1 MMNLLSKMSDR
12 VRLLGAL
19 ADPTRLRILSA
30 LKETELSVA
39 ELQEVLGVGQ
49 SRISNHLSL
58 LKGVGLVRDRRE
70 GQKAYYRRAEA
81 PSGALREAW
90 SFAEGAAAELAT
102 KARDVEALR
111 LVLSQRQEKSKR
123 YFDAV
128 AGRLG
133 KKYCPGRSW
142 EAVGRLL
149 LALAPRETFA
159 DLGAGEGLI
168 SQLLAARAKKVI
180 AVDNSPRM
188 VEVGRDLAKR
198 SGLRNLE
205 YRLGDLENPPIKPGS
220 VDVAILSQALH
231 HAVHPPKALDAAF
244 KILRPG
250 GRVLILD
257 LAEHSFEAARELYA
271 DIWLGFAPVD
281 LGRMM
286 REAGFEGVSVEIVA
300 REKEGPGF
308 QTLLAVGHKPD

>member
-1 MMNLLSKMSDR
+1 MSNR

-19 ADPTRLRILSA
+19 ADPTRLRILAA
-30 LKETELSVA
+30 LRENELSVA

-49 SRISNHLSL
+49 SRISNHLSQ
-58 LKGVGLVRDRRE
+58 LKSVGLLRDRRE
-70 GQKAYYRRAEA
+70 GQKAYYRRAEM
-81 PSGALREAW
+81 GREIW
-90 SFAEGAAAELAT
+90 SLAEGAESELGT
-102 KARDVEALR
+102 HGRDGEALR
-111 LVLSQRQEKSKR
+111 RVLGQRQEKSKR

-149 LALAPRETFA
+149 LTLAPRQVYA

-180 AVDNSPRM
+180 AVDHSPRM

-198 SGLRNLE
+198 SGLKNLE
-205 YRLGDLENPPIKPGS
+205 YRQGDMEQPPIRPGS

-231 HAVHPPKALDAAF
+231 HAVHPPRALEAAW

-250 GRVLILD
+250 GTLLVLD
-257 LAEHSFEAARELYA
+257 LVEHAFEAAREMYA
-271 DIWLGFAPVD
+271 DVWLGFAPVE
-281 LGRMM
+281 LSRLL
-286 REAGFEGVSVEIVA
+286 REAGFEGITVEVVA
-300 REKEGPGF
+300 KEKEGPGF
-308 QTLLAVGHKPD
+308 QTLLAVGNRPD

>member
-1 MMNLLSKMSDR
+1 MSNR
-12 VRLLGAL
+12 VKLLGAL
-19 ADPTRLRILSA
+19 ADPTRLRILAA
-30 LKETELSVA
+30 LRENELSVA

-58 LKGVGLVRDRRE
+58 LKSVGLLRDRRE
-70 GQKAYYRRAEA
+70 GQRVYYRRAEM
-81 PSGALREAW
+81 GREIW
-90 SFAEGAAAELAT
+90 SLAEGAAGELGT
-102 KARDVEALR
+102 EARDGEALR
-111 LVLSQRQEKSKR
+111 RVLGQRQEKSKR

-149 LALAPRETFA
+149 LTLAPRQVYA

-180 AVDNSPRM
+180 AVDHSPRM

-198 SGLRNLE
+198 SGLKNLE
-205 YRLGDLENPPIKPGS
+205 YRLGDMENPPIRPGS

-231 HAVHPPKALDAAF
+231 HAVHPPRVLEAAW

-250 GRVLILD
+250 GTLLILD
-257 LAEHSFEAARELYA
+257 LVEHTFEAAREMYA
-271 DIWLGFAPVD
+271 DVWLGFSPAE
-281 LGRMM
+281 LARLM
-286 REAGFEGVSVEIVA
+286 REAKFEGVSVEVVA
-300 REKEGPGF
+300 KEKEGPGF
-308 QTLLAVGHKPD
+308 QTLLAAGNRPE

>member
-1 MMNLLSKMSDR
+1 MINR

-30 LKETELSVA
+30 LRENELSVA

-49 SRISNHLSL
+49 SRISNHLSQ
-58 LKGVGLVRDRRE
+58 LKSVGLLRDRRE

-81 PSGALREAW
+81 GRELW
-90 SFAEGAAAELAT
+90 SLAEGAASELGT
-102 KARDVEALR
+102 QGRDGEALR
-111 LVLSQRQEKSKR
+111 RVLGQRQEKSKR

-142 EAVGRLL
+142 EAVVRLL
-149 LALAPRETFA
+149 LALAPRQVYA

-180 AVDNSPRM
+180 AVDHSPRM

-198 SGLRNLE
+198 SGLKNLE
-205 YRLGDLENPPIKPGS
+205 YRQGDMEQPPIRPGS
-220 VDVAILSQALH
+220 VDVVILSQALH
-231 HAVHPPKALDAAF
+231 HAVHPPRALEAAW

-250 GRVLILD
+250 GTVLILD
-257 LAEHSFEAARELYA
+257 LVEHTFEAAREMYA
-271 DIWLGFAPVD
+271 DVWLGFAPAE
-281 LGRMM
+281 LSRLL
-286 REAGFEGVSVEIVA
+286 REAGFEGNTVEVVA
-300 REKEGPGF
+300 KEKEGPGF
-308 QTLLAVGHKPD
+308 QTLLAVGMKPA

>member
-1 MMNLLSKMSDR
+1 MSHRVKLLS
-12 VRLLGAL
+12 AL
-19 ADPTRLRILSA
+19 ADPTRLRILAA
-30 LKETELSVA
+30 LRENELSVA

-49 SRISNHLSL
+49 SRISNHLAQ
-58 LKGVGLVRDRRE
+58 LKSVGLLRDRRE
-70 GQKAYYRRAEA
+70 GQKAYYRRAEM
-81 PSGALREAW
+81 GREIW
-90 SFAEGAAAELAT
+90 SLAEGAAGELGT
-102 KARDVEALR
+102 QARDGEALR
-111 LVLSQRQEKSKR
+111 RVLGQRQEKSKR

-149 LALAPRETFA
+149 LALAPRQVYA

-180 AVDNSPRM
+180 AVDHSPRM

-198 SGLRNLE
+198 SGLKNLE
-205 YRLGDLENPPIKPGS
+205 YRLGDMENPPIRPGS

-231 HAVHPPKALDAAF
+231 HAVHPPRVLEAAW

-250 GRVLILD
+250 GTLLILD
-257 LAEHSFEAARELYA
+257 LVEHTFEAAREMYA
-271 DIWLGFAPVD
+271 DVWLGFSPAE
-281 LGRMM
+281 LARLM
-286 REAGFEGVSVEIVA
+286 REAKFEGVSVEVVA
-300 REKEGPGF
+300 KEKEGPGF
-308 QTLLAVGHKPD
+308 QTLLAAGNRPE

>member
-1 MMNLLSKMSDR
+1 MSNR

-30 LKETELSVA
+30 LRENELSVA
-39 ELQEVLGVGQ
+39 ELQEVLGIGQ
-49 SRISNHLSL
+49 SRISNHLSQ
-58 LKGVGLVRDRRE
+58 LKSVGLLRDRRE
-70 GQKAYYRRAEA
+70 GQKAYYRRAEV
-81 PSGALREAW
+81 GREIW
-90 SFAEGAAAELAT
+90 SLAEGAASELGT
-102 KARDVEALR
+102 QGRDAEALR
-111 LVLSQRQEKSKR
+111 RVLGQRQEKSKR

-149 LALAPRETFA
+149 LALAPRQVYA

-180 AVDNSPRM
+180 AVDHSPRM

-198 SGLRNLE
+198 SGLKNLE
-205 YRLGDLENPPIKPGS
+205 YRQGDMEQPPIRPGS
-220 VDVAILSQALH
+220 VDVVILSQALH
-231 HAVHPPKALDAAF
+231 HAVHPPRALEAAW

-250 GRVLILD
+250 GTVLILD
-257 LAEHSFEAARELYA
+257 LVEHTFEAAREMYA
-271 DIWLGFAPVD
+271 DVWLGFAPAE
-281 LGRMM
+281 LSRLL
-286 REAGFEGVSVEIVA
+286 REAGFEGNTVEVVA
-300 REKEGPGF
+300 KEKEGPGF
-308 QTLLAVGHKPD
+308 QTLLAVGMKPA

>member
-1 MMNLLSKMSDR
+1 MSNR

-19 ADPTRLRILSA
+19 ADPTRLRILAA
-30 LKETELSVA
+30 LRENELSVA

-49 SRISNHLSL
+49 SRISNHLSQ
-58 LKGVGLVRDRRE
+58 LKSVGLLRDLRE
-70 GQKAYYRRAEA
+70 GQKAYYRRAEM
-81 PSGALREAW
+81 GREIW
-90 SFAEGAAAELAT
+90 SLAEGAESELGT
-102 KARDVEALR
+102 HGRDGEALR
-111 LVLSQRQEKSKR
+111 RVLGQRQEKSKR

-149 LALAPRETFA
+149 LTLAPRQVYA

-180 AVDNSPRM
+180 AVDHSPRM

-198 SGLRNLE
+198 SGLKNLE
-205 YRLGDLENPPIKPGS
+205 YRQGDMEQPPIRPGS

-231 HAVHPPKALDAAF
+231 HAVHPPRALEAAW

-250 GRVLILD
+250 GTLLVLD
-257 LAEHSFEAARELYA
+257 LVEHAFEAAREMYA
-271 DIWLGFAPVD
+271 DVWLGFAPVE
-281 LGRMM
+281 LSRLM
-286 REAGFEGVSVEIVA
+286 REAGFEGITVEVVA
-300 REKEGPGF
+300 KEKEGPGF
-308 QTLLAVGHKPD
+308 QTLLAVGNRPD

>member
-1 MMNLLSKMSDR
+1 MSDR

-19 ADPTRLRILSA
+19 ADPTRLRILFA

-58 LKGVGLVRDRRE
+58 LKAVGLVRDRRE
-70 GQKAYYRRAEA
+70 GQRSYYRRGEA
-81 PSGALREAW
+81 PSVALKEAW
-90 SFAEGAAAELAT
+90 SFAEGAAMELAT
-102 KARDVEALR
+102 KARDSEALR
-111 LVLSQRQEKSKR
+111 LVLSHRQEKSKR

-198 SGLRNLE
+198 SGLKNLE

-231 HAVHPPKALDAAF
+231 HAIHPPKALEAAF
-244 KILRPG
+244 KILHPG

-257 LAEHSFEAARELYA
+257 LAEHNFEAARELYA
-271 DIWLGFAPVD
+271 DVWLGFAPAD
-281 LGRMM
+281 LGKMM

-308 QTLLAVGHKPD
+308 QTILAVGHKPA

>member
-1 MMNLLSKMSDR
+1 MSNR

-19 ADPTRLRILSA
+19 ADPTRLRILAA
-30 LKETELSVA
+30 LRENELSVA
-39 ELQEVLGVGQ
+39 ELQQVLGVGQ
-49 SRISNHLSL
+49 SRISNHLSQ
-58 LKGVGLVRDRRE
+58 LKSVGLLRDRRE
-70 GQKAYYRRAEA
+70 GQKAYYRRAEM
-81 PSGALREAW
+81 GREIW
-90 SFAEGAAAELAT
+90 SLAEGAASELGT
-102 KARDVEALR
+102 HGRDGEALR
-111 LVLSQRQEKSKR
+111 RVLGQRQEKSKR

-149 LALAPRETFA
+149 LTLAPRQVYA

-180 AVDNSPRM
+180 AIDHSPRM

-198 SGLRNLE
+198 SGLKNLE
-205 YRLGDLENPPIKPGS
+205 YRQGDMEQPPIRPGS

-231 HAVHPPKALDAAF
+231 HAVHPPRALEAAW

-250 GRVLILD
+250 GTLLVLD
-257 LAEHSFEAARELYA
+257 LVEHAFEAAREMYA
-271 DIWLGFAPVD
+271 DVWLGFAPVE
-281 LGRMM
+281 LSKLL
-286 REAGFEGVSVEIVA
+286 REAGFEGISVEVVA
-300 REKEGPGF
+300 KEKEGPGF
-308 QTLLAVGHKPD
+308 QTLLAVGNRPD

>member
-1 MMNLLSKMSDR
+1 MSNR

-30 LKETELSVA
+30 LRENELSVA
-39 ELQEVLGVGQ
+39 ELQEVLGIGQ
-49 SRISNHLSL
+49 SRISNHLSQ
-58 LKGVGLVRDRRE
+58 LKSVGLLRDRRE
-70 GQKAYYRRAEA
+70 GQKAYYRRAEL
-81 PSGALREAW
+81 GREIW
-90 SFAEGAAAELAT
+90 SLAEGAAGELGT
-102 KARDVEALR
+102 QGRDGEALR
-111 LVLSQRQEKSKR
+111 RVLGQRQEKSKR

-149 LALAPRETFA
+149 LALAPRQVYA

-180 AVDNSPRM
+180 AVDHSPRM

-198 SGLRNLE
+198 SGLKNLE
-205 YRLGDLENPPIKPGS
+205 YRQGDMEQPPIRPGS
-220 VDVAILSQALH
+220 VDVVILSQALH
-231 HAVHPPKALDAAF
+231 HAVHPPRALEAAW

-250 GRVLILD
+250 GTVLILD
-257 LAEHSFEAARELYA
+257 LVEHTFEAAREMYA
-271 DIWLGFAPVD
+271 DVWLGFAPAE
-281 LGRMM
+281 LSRLL
-286 REAGFEGVSVEIVA
+286 REAGFEGNTVEVVA
-300 REKEGPGF
+300 KEKEGPGF
-308 QTLLAVGHKPD
+308 QTLLAVGMKPA

>member
-1 MMNLLSKMSDR
+1 MSNR

-19 ADPTRLRILSA
+19 ADPTRLRILAA
-30 LKETELSVA
+30 LRENELSVA

-49 SRISNHLSL
+49 SRISNHLSQ
-58 LKGVGLVRDRRE
+58 LKSVGLLRDRRE
-70 GQKAYYRRAEA
+70 GQKAYYRRAEM
-81 PSGALREAW
+81 GREIW
-90 SFAEGAAAELAT
+90 SLAEGAESELGT
-102 KARDVEALR
+102 HGRDGEALR
-111 LVLSQRQEKSKR
+111 RVLGQRQEKSKR

-149 LALAPRETFA
+149 LTLAPRQVYA

-180 AVDNSPRM
+180 AVDHSPRM

-198 SGLRNLE
+198 SGLKNLE
-205 YRLGDLENPPIKPGS
+205 YRQGDIEQPPIRPGS

-231 HAVHPPKALDAAF
+231 HAVHPPRALEAAW

-250 GRVLILD
+250 GTLLVLD
-257 LAEHSFEAARELYA
+257 LVEHAFEAAREMYA
-271 DIWLGFAPVD
+271 DVWLGFAPVE
-281 LGRMM
+281 LSRLM
-286 REAGFEGVSVEIVA
+286 REAGFEGITVEVVA
-300 REKEGPGF
+300 KEKEGPGF
-308 QTLLAVGHKPD
+308 QTLLAVGNRPD

>member
-1 MMNLLSKMSDR
+1 MSNR

-30 LKETELSVA
+30 LRENELSVA
-39 ELQEVLGVGQ
+39 ELQEVLGIGQ
-49 SRISNHLSL
+49 SRISNHLSQ
-58 LKGVGLVRDRRE
+58 LKAVGLLRDRRE
-70 GQKAYYRRAEA
+70 GQKAYYRRAEV
-81 PSGALREAW
+81 GREIW
-90 SFAEGAAAELAT
+90 SLAEGAASELAT
-102 KARDVEALR
+102 QGRDGEALR
-111 LVLSQRQEKSKR
+111 RVLGQRQEKSKR

-149 LALAPRETFA
+149 LTLAPRQVYA

-180 AVDNSPRM
+180 AVDHSPRM

-198 SGLRNLE
+198 SGLKNLE
-205 YRLGDLENPPIKPGS
+205 YRQGDMEQPPIRPGS
-220 VDVAILSQALH
+220 VDVVILSQALH
-231 HAVHPPKALDAAF
+231 HAVHPPRALEAAW

-250 GRVLILD
+250 GTVLILD
-257 LAEHSFEAARELYA
+257 LVEHSFEAAREMYA
-271 DIWLGFAPVD
+271 DVWLGFAPAE
-281 LGRMM
+281 LSRLL
-286 REAGFEGVSVEIVA
+286 REAGFEGNTVEVVA
-300 REKEGPGF
+300 KEKEGPGF
-308 QTLLAVGHKPD
+308 QTLLAVGMKPA

>member
-1 MMNLLSKMSDR
+1 MSNR

-19 ADPTRLRILSA
+19 ADPTRLRILAA
-30 LKETELSVA
+30 LRENELSVA

-49 SRISNHLSL
+49 SRLSNHLSQ
-58 LKGVGLVRDRRE
+58 LKSVGLLRDRRE
-70 GQKAYYRRAEA
+70 GQKAYYRRAEM
-81 PSGALREAW
+81 GREIW
-90 SFAEGAAAELAT
+90 SLAEGAESELGT
-102 KARDVEALR
+102 HGRDGEALR
-111 LVLSQRQEKSKR
+111 RVLGQRQEKSKR

-149 LALAPRETFA
+149 LTLAPRQVYA

-180 AVDNSPRM
+180 AVDHSPRM

-198 SGLRNLE
+198 SGLKNLE
-205 YRLGDLENPPIKPGS
+205 YRQGDMEQPPIRPGS

-231 HAVHPPKALDAAF
+231 HAVHPPRALEAAW

-250 GRVLILD
+250 GTLLVLD
-257 LAEHSFEAARELYA
+257 LVEHAFEAAREMYA
-271 DIWLGFAPVD
+271 DVWLGFAPVE
-281 LGRMM
+281 LSRLM
-286 REAGFEGVSVEIVA
+286 REAGFEGITVEVVA
-300 REKEGPGF
+300 KEKEGPGF
-308 QTLLAVGHKPD
+308 QTLLAVGNRPD

>member
-1 MMNLLSKMSDR
+1 MSNR

-19 ADPTRLRILSA
+19 ADPTRLRILAA
-30 LKETELSVA
+30 LRENELSVA
-39 ELQEVLGVGQ
+39 ELQQVLGVGQ
-49 SRISNHLSL
+49 SRISNHLSQ
-58 LKGVGLVRDRRE
+58 LKSVGLLRDRRE
-70 GQKAYYRRAEA
+70 GQKAYYRRAEM
-81 PSGALREAW
+81 GREIW
-90 SFAEGAAAELAT
+90 SLAEGAASELGT
-102 KARDVEALR
+102 HGRDGEALR
-111 LVLSQRQEKSKR
+111 RVLGQRQEKSKR

-149 LALAPRETFA
+149 LAMAPRQVYA

-180 AVDNSPRM
+180 AVDHSPRM

-198 SGLRNLE
+198 SGLKNLE
-205 YRLGDLENPPIKPGS
+205 YRQGDMEQPPIRPGS

-231 HAVHPPKALDAAF
+231 HAVHPPRALEAAW

-250 GRVLILD
+250 GTLLVLD
-257 LAEHSFEAARELYA
+257 LVEHAFEAAREMYA
-271 DIWLGFAPVD
+271 DVWLGFAPVE
-281 LGRMM
+281 LSKLL
-286 REAGFEGVSVEIVA
+286 REAGFEGISVEVVA
-300 REKEGPGF
+300 KEKEGPGF
-308 QTLLAVGHKPD
+308 QTLLAVGNRPD

>member
-1 MMNLLSKMSDR
+1 MSNR
-12 VRLLGAL
+12 VKLLGAL
-19 ADPTRLRILSA
+19 ADPTRLRVLAA
-30 LKETELSVA
+30 LRENELSVA

-58 LKGVGLVRDRRE
+58 LKSVGLLKDRRE
-70 GQKAYYRRAEA
+70 GQRAYYRRAEM
-81 PSGALREAW
+81 GREIW
-90 SFAEGAAAELAT
+90 SLAEGAAGELGT
-102 KARDVEALR
+102 DARDAEALR
-111 LVLSQRQEKSKR
+111 RVLGQRQEKSKR

-149 LALAPRETFA
+149 LTLAPRQVYA

-180 AVDNSPRM
+180 AVDHSPRM
-188 VEVGRDLAKR
+188 VEVGRELAKR
-198 SGLRNLE
+198 SGLKNLE
-205 YRLGDLENPPIKPGS
+205 YRLGDMDHPPIRPGS

-231 HAVHPPKALDAAF
+231 HAVHPPRALEAAW

-250 GRVLILD
+250 GTLLVLD
-257 LAEHSFEAARELYA
+257 LVEHAFEAAREMYA
-271 DIWLGFAPVD
+271 DVWLGFSPAE
-281 LGRMM
+281 LARLL
-286 REAGFEGVSVEIVA
+286 REAKFEGVSVEVVA
-300 REKEGPGF
+300 KEKEGPGF
-308 QTLLAVGHKPD
+308 QTLLAAGSRPD

>member
-1 MMNLLSKMSDR
+1 MSNR

-19 ADPTRLRILSA
+19 ADPTRLRILAA
-30 LKETELSVA
+30 LRENELSVA

-49 SRISNHLSL
+49 SRISNHLSQ
-58 LKGVGLVRDRRE
+58 LKSVGLLRDRRE
-70 GQKAYYRRAEA
+70 GQKAYYRRAEM
-81 PSGALREAW
+81 GREIW
-90 SFAEGAAAELAT
+90 SLAEGAESELGT
-102 KARDVEALR
+102 HGRDGEALR
-111 LVLSQRQEKSKR
+111 RVLGQRQEKSRR

-149 LALAPRETFA
+149 LTLAPRQVYA

-180 AVDNSPRM
+180 AVDHSPRM

-198 SGLRNLE
+198 SGLKNLE
-205 YRLGDLENPPIKPGS
+205 YRQGDMEQPPIRPGS

-231 HAVHPPKALDAAF
+231 HAVHPPRALEAAW

-250 GRVLILD
+250 GTLLVLD
-257 LAEHSFEAARELYA
+257 LVEHAFEAAREMYA
-271 DIWLGFAPVD
+271 DVWLGFAPVE
-281 LGRMM
+281 LSRLM
-286 REAGFEGVSVEIVA
+286 REAGFEGITVEVVA
-300 REKEGPGF
+300 KEKEGPGF
-308 QTLLAVGHKPD
+308 QTLLAVGNRPD

>member
-1 MMNLLSKMSDR
+1 MSNR

-30 LKETELSVA
+30 LRENELSVA
-39 ELQEVLGVGQ
+39 ELQEVLGIGQ
-49 SRISNHLSL
+49 SRISNHLSQ
-58 LKGVGLVRDRRE
+58 LKAVGLLRDRRE
-70 GQKAYYRRAEA
+70 GQKAYYRRAEV
-81 PSGALREAW
+81 GREIW
-90 SFAEGAAAELAT
+90 SLAEGAASELAT
-102 KARDVEALR
+102 QGRDGEALR
-111 LVLSQRQEKSKR
+111 RVLGQRQEKSKR

-149 LALAPRETFA
+149 LALAPRQVYA

-180 AVDNSPRM
+180 AVDHSPRM

-198 SGLRNLE
+198 SGLKNLE
-205 YRLGDLENPPIKPGS
+205 YRQGDMEQPPIRPGS
-220 VDVAILSQALH
+220 VDVVILSQALH
-231 HAVHPPKALDAAF
+231 HAVHPPRALEAAW

-250 GRVLILD
+250 GTVLILD
-257 LAEHSFEAARELYA
+257 LVEHSFEAAREMYA
-271 DIWLGFAPVD
+271 DVWLGFAPAE
-281 LGRMM
+281 LSRLL
-286 REAGFEGVSVEIVA
+286 REAGFEGNTVEVVA
-300 REKEGPGF
+300 KEKEGPGF
-308 QTLLAVGHKPD
+308 QTLLAVGMKPA

>member
-1 MMNLLSKMSDR
+1 MSDR

-19 ADPTRLRILSA
+19 ADPTRLRILYA
-30 LKETELSVA
+30 LKENELSVA

-81 PSGALREAW
+81 AAGALKESWA
-90 SFAEGAAAELAT
+90 FAEGAAAELAT
-102 KARDVEALR
+102 KSRDTDSLR
-111 LVLSQRQEKSKR
+111 LVLSHRQEKSKR

-168 SQLLAARAKKVI
+168 SQLLAAQAKKVI

-188 VEVGRDLAKR
+188 VEVGSDLAKR
-198 SGLRNLE
+198 SGLKNLE
-205 YRLGDLENPPIKPGS
+205 YRLGDLENPPIKAGS

-231 HAVHPPKALDAAF
+231 HAIQPPKALEAAW

-257 LAEHSFEAARELYA
+257 LVEHNFEAARELYA
-271 DIWLGFAPVD
+271 DVWLGFAPSD

-286 REAGFEGVSVEIVA
+286 REAGFEGISVEIVA

-308 QTLLAVGHKPD
+308 QTLLAVGHKPA

>member
-1 MMNLLSKMSDR
+1 MSNR
-12 VRLLGAL
+12 VKLLGAL
-19 ADPTRLRILSA
+19 ADPTRLRILAA
-30 LKETELSVA
+30 LRENELSVA

-58 LKGVGLVRDRRE
+58 LKSVGLLRDRRE
-70 GQKAYYRRAEA
+70 GQRAYYRRAEM
-81 PSGALREAW
+81 GREIW
-90 SFAEGAAAELAT
+90 SLAEGAAGELGT
-102 KARDVEALR
+102 EARDGEALR
-111 LVLSQRQEKSKR
+111 RVLGQRQEKSKR

-149 LALAPRETFA
+149 LTLAPRQVYA

-180 AVDNSPRM
+180 AVDHSPRM

-198 SGLRNLE
+198 SGLKNLE
-205 YRLGDLENPPIKPGS
+205 YRLGDMDHPPIRPGS

-231 HAVHPPKALDAAF
+231 HAVHPPRALEAAW

-250 GRVLILD
+250 GTLLVLD
-257 LAEHSFEAARELYA
+257 LVEHSFEAAREMYA
-271 DIWLGFAPVD
+271 DVWLGFSPAE
-281 LGRMM
+281 LARLL
-286 REAGFEGVSVEIVA
+286 REAKFEGVSVEVVA
-300 REKEGPGF
+300 KEKEGPGF
-308 QTLLAVGHKPD
+308 QTLLAVGSRPD

>member
-1 MMNLLSKMSDR
+1 MSNR

-30 LKETELSVA
+30 LRENELSVA
-39 ELQEVLGVGQ
+39 ELQEVLGIGQ
-49 SRISNHLSL
+49 SRISNHLSQ
-58 LKGVGLVRDRRE
+58 LKSVGLLRDRRE

-81 PSGALREAW
+81 GREIW
-90 SFAEGAAAELAT
+90 SLAEGAASELGT
-102 KARDVEALR
+102 QGRDGEALR
-111 LVLSQRQEKSKR
+111 RVLGQRQEKSKR

-149 LALAPRETFA
+149 LALAPRQVYA

-180 AVDNSPRM
+180 AVDHSPRM

-198 SGLRNLE
+198 SGLKNLE
-205 YRLGDLENPPIKPGS
+205 YRQGDMEQPPIRPGS
-220 VDVAILSQALH
+220 VDVVILSQALH
-231 HAVHPPKALDAAF
+231 HAVHPPRALEAAW

-250 GRVLILD
+250 GTVLILD
-257 LAEHSFEAARELYA
+257 LVEHTFEAAREMYA
-271 DIWLGFAPVD
+271 DVWLGFAPAE
-281 LGRMM
+281 LSRLL
-286 REAGFEGVSVEIVA
+286 REAGFEGNTVEVVA
-300 REKEGPGF
+300 KEKEGPGF
-308 QTLLAVGHKPD
+308 QTLLAVGMKPA

>member
-1 MMNLLSKMSDR
+1 MSNR

-19 ADPTRLRILSA
+19 ADPTRLRILAA
-30 LKETELSVA
+30 LRENELSVA

-49 SRISNHLSL
+49 SRISNHLSQ
-58 LKGVGLVRDRRE
+58 LKSVGLLRDRRE
-70 GQKAYYRRAEA
+70 GQKAYYRRAEM
-81 PSGALREAW
+81 GREIW
-90 SFAEGAAAELAT
+90 SLAEGAESELGT
-102 KARDVEALR
+102 HGRDGEALR
-111 LVLSQRQEKSKR
+111 RVLGQRQEKSKR

-149 LALAPRETFA
+149 LTLAPRQVYA

-180 AVDNSPRM
+180 AVDHSPRM

-198 SGLRNLE
+198 SGLKNLE
-205 YRLGDLENPPIKPGS
+205 YRQGDMEQPPIRPGS

-231 HAVHPPKALDAAF
+231 HAVHPPRALEAAW

-250 GRVLILD
+250 GTLLVLD
-257 LAEHSFEAARELYA
+257 LVEHAFEAAREMYA
-271 DIWLGFAPVD
+271 DVWLGFAPVE
-281 LGRMM
+281 LSRLM
-286 REAGFEGVSVEIVA
+286 REAGFEGITVEVVA
-300 REKEGPGF
+300 KEKEGPGF
-308 QTLLAVGHKPD
+308 QTLLALGNRPD

>member
-1 MMNLLSKMSDR
+1 M
-12 VRLLGAL
+12 LGAL
-19 ADPTRLRILSA
+19 ADPTRLRILFV
-30 LKETELSVA
+30 LRENELSVA

-81 PSGALREAW
+81 AAGALKEAW

-271 DIWLGFAPVD
+271 DVWLGFAPAE

-308 QTLLAVGHKPD
+308 QTLLAVGHKPA

>member
-1 MMNLLSKMSDR
+1 MSNR

-19 ADPTRLRILSA
+19 ADPTRLRILAA
-30 LKETELSVA
+30 LRENELSVA

-49 SRISNHLSL
+49 SRISNHLSQ
-58 LKGVGLVRDRRE
+58 LKSVGLLRDRRE
-70 GQKAYYRRAEA
+70 GQKAYYRRAEM
-81 PSGALREAW
+81 GREIW
-90 SFAEGAAAELAT
+90 SLAEGAESELGT
-102 KARDVEALR
+102 HGRDGEALR
-111 LVLSQRQEKSKR
+111 RVLGQRQEKSKR

-149 LALAPRETFA
+149 LTLAPRQVYA

-180 AVDNSPRM
+180 AVDHSPRM

-198 SGLRNLE
+198 SGLKNLE
-205 YRLGDLENPPIKPGS
+205 YRQGDMEQPPIRPGS

-231 HAVHPPKALDAAF
+231 HAVHPPRALEAAW

-250 GRVLILD
+250 GTLLVLD
-257 LAEHSFEAARELYA
+257 LVEHAFEAAREMYA
-271 DIWLGFAPVD
+271 DVWLGFAPVE
-281 LGRMM
+281 LSRIM
-286 REAGFEGVSVEIVA
+286 REAWFEGITMEVVA
-300 REKEGPGF
+300 KEKEGPGF
-308 QTLLAVGHKPD
+308 QTLLAVGNRPD